1 MKFSFSAKIY
11 KVGINPCVE
20 VPLSI
25 TSKMT
30 ATKGYIP
37 VKGKI
42 KNHSFT
48 QTLCP
53 VKNSLYRLYVNGPM
67 LKESNSKLGDTVKFT
82 IEQNREPE
90 TTVNFKM
97 PKELKQGLNKHKLDK
112 TFASLTPYRQK
123 EILRY
128 LNNLKSN
135 EALLRNIDKII
146 AGLKLDSK
154 SPLLHKQDK

>member
-42 KNHSFT
+42 KGHSFT

-53 VKNSLYRLYVNGPM
+53 VKNAPYRLYVNGPM
-67 LKESNSKLGDTVKFT
+67 LKGSGTKLGDTVKFT
-82 IEQNREPE
+82 VEQNDVAKTAYE
-90 TTVNFKM
+90 FKM
-97 PKELKQGLNKHKLDK
+97 PAEFKKQLTTHKLIK
-112 TFASLTPYRQK
+112 SFAALTSYRQK

-128 LNNLKSN
+128 LNGLKSN

-146 AGLKLDSK
+146 AGLHANSK
-154 SPLLHKQDK
+154 TPLLHKKE